1 MLTLAEIT
9 KLAGRAGNFTVAIR
23 EQTRFVTDQCTR
35 CDDCVPVCPQTAPN
49 PIDANMATRKAID
62 TPFDQAEPGAY
73 WVDLDLCL
81 NDPPNLLPC
90 DRCVRACEPDCIDFS
105 MPLQKTHQRRVRAVI
120 LATGFSLLD
129 PQLLP
134 EFGYGSH
141 PDVLTSMEFERL
153 MNATGPTEGEILR
166 PSNRKKPHN
175 LLFVLCIGSRDRR
188 ACAYCSGICCMYSI
202 KEALRA
208 VDHGVPEVTLLY
220 MDIRAYGK
228 GFDDFYRQTSEQGV
242 RFVHGRPSRVR
253 PEDDRIAVTYEDT
266 RREERA
272 TESYDMVVLAPAI
285 IPSDGT
291 AGLAKTLGVETDAN
305 GFIKTDSTNGIQT
318 SRRGVYAAGCVSGPR
333 DIPDSVSQGSAAAAQ
348 ALTFIRKRT
357 WPPPPDLRPCEDGA
371 PRIGVF
377 LCHCGINVAGIV
389 DMEELLKF
397 TRDLPDVGHV
407 QTQLFSCSGAG
418 ASAISDII
426 LAKKLN
432 RLVVAACSPK
442 THGPTFMRAC
452 ENAGLNPWLMTM
464 ANIRNHNSWVHRDDP
479 VAATEKAKEQVA
491 MAAGKARLLK
501 PLETR
506 SEPLTKAA
514 LVIGGGVAGMT
525 AAINLAHQGFPAHL
539 VERRKEL
546 GGLVRSLDR
555 LHPSGES
562 AATLVK
568 RLTEEVKRSGVQAHT
583 GVEVEMIDGYVGNFR
598 VRLSNA
604 TEIEVGAMILATG
617 AHAYEPEEFGCGK
630 NGHVITNLQ
639 LEERLDEIM
648 DSRVTFVACVGAR
661 NAERGCSRYCCQAML
676 GQALRL
682 QERGNQV
689 RVLYKDIRTYGRG
702 GEELYERAARAGVR
716 FFRYDPERT
725 PREVL
730 EMKNG
735 EILMHDLLSDRDLR
749 IPTDLLVLTVGL
761 VPTDQEVARQLAV
774 SRSEDGFLLEK
785 HPKLGPAEAAMKGIY
800 MAGTAQAPK
809 TVDESIEQALAAA
822 SKASDLLSKETVAQ
836 EPLAAILLKEDCIGC
851 LRCVKIC
858 PYNAIEEFGVK
869 EPVNIIQALCMGCG
883 ACDAECPT
891 DAIEMP
897 YFTTDQIKA
906 QIDAALAA
914 APAET
919 AIVFVCNWCSYGGA
933 DQAGV
938 SKYQYPTSCRL
949 IRTMCSARVDLDHI
963 QYAFDKGTGMVYV
976 TGCHIGDCH
985 YNYANKATEK
995 RFASW
1000 RKKLERKEIDPERLQ
1015 LAWVSAAEGQRFAE
1029 KMKEADTLL
1038 HKVELI
1044 NKDL

>member
-1 MLTLAEIT
+1 ME
-9 KLAGRAGNFTVAIR
+9 GGPGDFRVEIR
-23 EQTRFVTDQCTR
+23 ERIRFVTDECTR
-35 CDDCVPVCPQTAPN
+35 CDDCVPVCPQAAPN
-49 PIDANMATRKAID
+49 PFDAYMATRKAID

-73 WVDLDLCL
+73 WVDIELCL
-81 NDPPNLLPC
+81 NDPPHLLPC
-90 DRCVRACEPDCIDFS
+90 DRCVRVCEPECIDFS

-120 LATGFSLLD
+120 VATGFSLLD
-129 PQLLP
+129 AQFLP

-141 PDVLTSMEFERL
+141 PDVLTSLELERL

-166 PSNRKKPHN
+166 PSDRKKPN
-175 LLFVLCIGSRDRR
+175 NMLFVLCIGSRDRR
-188 ACAYCSGICCMYSI
+188 ACSYCSGICCMYSI
-202 KEALRA
+202 KEARRA

-228 GFDDFYRQTSEQGV
+228 GFDEFYHQTSKDGV

-253 PEDDRIAVTYEDT
+253 PKDDRVAVTYEDT
-266 RREERA
+266 QKEERM

-285 IPSDGT
+285 IPSEG
-291 AGLAKTLGVETDAN
+291 ASALAQTLGIETDAN
-305 GFIKTDSTNGIQT
+305 GFIKTEGMNRIRT
-318 SRRGVYAAGCVSGPR
+318 SREGVYAAGCVSGPR

-357 WPPPPDLRPCEDGA
+357 WPPPPKLRPYEDDA

-377 LCHCGINVAGIV
+377 LCHCGINVAGVV
-389 DMEELLKF
+389 DMEGLLKF
-397 TRDLPDVGHV
+397 TRELPGVEHV

-418 ASAISDII
+418 ANAISDII
-426 LAKKLN
+426 LAQELN

-442 THGPTFMRAC
+442 THGNTFMRAC

-464 ANIRNHNSWVHRDDP
+464 ANIRNHNSWVHRDNP

-491 MAAGKARLLK
+491 MAVGKARLLK
-501 PLETR
+501 PLETL

-525 AAINLAHQGFPAHL
+525 AAINLAYQGSPVHL
-539 VERRKEL
+539 VERHEEL
-546 GGLVRSLDR
+546 GGIVGSLDR
-555 LHPSGES
+555 LHPSEES
-562 AATLVK
+562 AQVLVK
-568 RLTEEVKRSGVQAHT
+568 RLKEEVFRSGVQAHT
-583 GVEVEMIDGYVGNFR
+583 GVEVETIDGYVGNFR
-598 VRLSNA
+598 ADLSDGTKLEA
-604 TEIEVGAMILATG
+604 GAVILATG
-617 AHAYEPEEFGCGK
+617 ARPYEPDEFGWGK
-630 NGHVITNLQ
+630 NGDVITNFQ
-639 LEERLDEIM
+639 LEGRIDEIE

-661 NAERGCSRYCCQAML
+661 CAERGCSRYCCQSML

-689 RVLYKDIRTYGRG
+689 RILYKDIRTYGRG

-716 FFRYDPERT
+716 FFRYAPDRT

-730 EMKNG
+730 EMKDG
-735 EILMHDLLSDRDLR
+735 EILMRDLLSNQELR

-761 VPTDQEVARQLAV
+761 VPADGDVAKQLAV

-785 HPKLGPAEAAMKGIY
+785 HPKLGPAESAMKGIY

-822 SKASDLLSKETVAQ
+822 SKASDLLFKETVAQ
-836 EPLAAILLKEDCIGC
+836 EPLAAILHKEDCNGC
-851 LRCVKIC
+851 LRCVRIC
-858 PYNAIEEFGVK
+858 PYNAIEDFGVK
-869 EPVNIIQALCMGCG
+869 NPVNIIQALCMGCG

-891 DAIEMP
+891 NAIEMP

-906 QIDAALAA
+906 QIDAVLEN
-914 APAET
+914 APGET
-919 AIVFVCNWCSYGGA
+919 AIIFVCNWCSYGGA

-949 IRTMCSARVDLDHI
+949 IRTMCSARVDLEHI
-963 QYAFDKGTGMVYV
+963 QYAFDKGAGMIYV

-985 YNYANKATEK
+985 YNYANNLTDK
-995 RFASW
+995 RFTFW
-1000 RKKLERKEIDPERLQ
+1000 RRRLKRKGIDPERLQ
-1015 LAWVSAAEGQRFAE
+1015 LAWVSAAEGQRFAD
-1029 KMKEADTLL
+1029 KMKEAEALL
-1038 HKVELI
+1038 RKFGSVEVEVRA
-1044 NKDL
+1044 